1 MRDFL
6 ADWKRWSGTERAA
19 ALIVSVLFTIVLSAL
34 LVAAASPVRDL
45 TSPVRDLNGGW
56 TQPPLRLSR

>member
-6 ADWKRWSGTERAA
+6 ADWNRWSGTERAA

-45 TSPVRDLNGGW
+45 NGGW